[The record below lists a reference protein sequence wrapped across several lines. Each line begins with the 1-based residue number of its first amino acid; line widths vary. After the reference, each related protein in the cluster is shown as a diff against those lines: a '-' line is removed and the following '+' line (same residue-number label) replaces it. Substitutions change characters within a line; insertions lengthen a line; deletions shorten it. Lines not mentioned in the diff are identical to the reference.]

1 MDLLRYEQLLERR
14 LVMLSFLVILTLLS
28 ISLSIK
34 QIVMTTKLSKSLR
47 QGMVKEFS
55 APCTSGYQGMKI

>member
-1 MDLLRYEQLLERR
+1 MDLLRYEELLERR

-34 QIVMTTKLSKSLR
+34 QIVMTTK
-47 QGMVKEFS
+47 
-55 APCTSGYQGMKI
+55 